1 MPDQH
6 GTVSQ
11 RALASLAVS
20 LERALDAEITGGA
33 LTQEELRRAVRSF
46 VARAKALGVPPQEV
60 IVALKEQLRCRAMP
74 HLSQHDY
81 SALADHVVRW
91 GIDEYYGG

>member
-1 MPDQH
+1 MPDEY
-6 GTVSQ
+6 GTVGQ
-11 RALASLAVS
+11 PALATLTASLQ
-20 LERALDAEITGGA
+20 RALDAEVARGA

-60 IVALKEQLRCRAMP
+60 IIALKEELRCRAMP

-81 SALADHVVRW
+81 AALAEHVVRW